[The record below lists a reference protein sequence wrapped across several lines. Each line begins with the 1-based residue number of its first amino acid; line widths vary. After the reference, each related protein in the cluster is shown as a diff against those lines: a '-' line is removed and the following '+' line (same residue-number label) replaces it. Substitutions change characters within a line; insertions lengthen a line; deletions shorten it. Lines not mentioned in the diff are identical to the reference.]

1 MPIPRLFGDN
11 EPPAKGGLGKPLSCV
26 SCGLYN
32 GPINPKMPP
41 FGDFKK
47 QIMVIG
53 EGPGEQE
60 DRKGRPFQGP
70 TGNAIKEALSD
81 LGIDLFRDCIN
92 LNAVN
97 CRPPSNRAPS
107 VHEIACCR
115 ARIVSPAIAAHSPRL
130 MLLLGGSAVTSVLG
144 SVLPEAQDSSIGKWR
159 GFHIP
164 LPELGAWICP
174 TYHPSYVSRSSD
186 RPEVETVWKN
196 DLKQAIDLLNVSVP
210 RVEILRN
217 RIVLLH
223 GEEEIL
229 RALNRVKVR
238 KGLFSFDYETVGLSA
253 KLHSIVCASFCQ
265 SPERAY
271 AFMFTDASEAVRQAW
286 RDILVNEDIGKISH
300 NLSFE
305 YEWSRFHFD
314 IDEINWAWDSM
325 LAAHVIDNR
334 TGICGLKFQS
344 FINFGV
350 VGYENLIDPYLKS
363 VTPRDPTAPNRILE
377 FIERHGEDEC
387 LIYCGIDS
395 LLAYRL
401 TMKQMK
407 EIEDG

>member
-1 MPIPRLFGDN
+1 
-11 EPPAKGGLGKPLSCV
+11 
-26 SCGLYN
+26 
-32 GPINPKMPP
+32 
-41 FGDFKK
+41 
-47 QIMVIG
+47 
-53 EGPGEQE
+53 
-60 DRKGRPFQGP
+60 
-70 TGNAIKEALSD
+70 
-81 LGIDLFRDCIN
+81 
-92 LNAVN
+92 
-97 CRPPSNRAPS
+97 
-107 VHEIACCR
+107 
-115 ARIVSPAIAAHSPRL
+115 
-130 MLLLGGSAVTSVLG
+130 
-144 SVLPEAQDSSIGKWR
+144 
-159 GFHIP
+159 
-164 LPELGAWICP
+164 
-174 TYHPSYVSRSSD
+174 
-186 RPEVETVWKN
+186 
-196 DLKQAIDLLNVSVP
+196 
-210 RVEILRN
+210 
-217 RIVLLH
+217 
-223 GEEEIL
+223 
-229 RALNRVKVR
+229 
-238 KGLFSFDYETVGLSA
+238 
-253 KLHSIVCASFCQ
+253 
-265 SPERAY
+265 
-271 AFMFTDASEAVRQAW
+271 MFTGASEAVRQAW
-286 RDILVNEDIGKISH
+286 RDILVNQDIGKISH